1 MQRPIAVPP
10 FPTPAPASSKADV
23 RAFFDGLAT
32 NNGERHGPPKR
43 LLHHR
48 LEVLDR
54 HARFADTDVVL
65 DVGCGDGQHLH
76 ALADW
81 IHRGIGIDLSPKM
94 IAAARKRSTP
104 DSIGFRV
111 GDAERL
117 ESVPTSS
124 IDKVICVGVLE
135 HVLHPLCALRQMARV
150 LKPTGRF
157 VVLTLNG
164 AYWWYRLA
172 DRLGLPSRHLTTDQ
186 RFDPSRARRMLRL
199 CGLSPSVGF
208 WRFIPAGDLPAP
220 VPALCRVL
228 DTLGE
233 RTGVESLRGGLRLS
247 GHPRPRAFQ
256 SNEADGIARWNSGDT
271 FSREP
276 SPATPVQE

>member
-1 MQRPIAVPP
+1 MPP
-10 FPTPAPASSKADV
+10 FPTPTPATSKADV

-54 HARFADTDVVL
+54 HAQFSDTDVVL
-65 DVGCGDGQHLH
+65 DVGCGTGQHLH

-81 IHRGIGIDLSPKM
+81 IYRGIGIDLSPKM
-94 IAAARKRSTP
+94 IAAARQRSTP

-111 GDAERL
+111 DDAERL
-117 ESVPTSS
+117 ESVPASS

-135 HVLHPLCALRQMARV
+135 HVLHPLSALRQIARV
-150 LKPTGRF
+150 LRPTGRF

-172 DRLGLPSRHLTTDQ
+172 DRLGLPSRHLTTDR
-186 RFDPSRARRMLRL
+186 RFDPSRAQRMLQSCNL
-199 CGLSPSVGF
+199 QPSVGF
-208 WRFIPAGDLPAP
+208 WRFIPAGDLPSS
-220 VPALCRVL
+220 VSGLCRVL
-228 DTLGE
+228 DSVGK
-233 RTGVESLRGGLRLS
+233 RTGVQSLRGGLRLS
-247 GHPRPRAFQ
+247 GHPLPCPSENTESEGRA
-256 SNEADGIARWNSGDT
+256 RRCSGKALT
-271 FSREP
+271 RESSAP
-276 SPATPVQE
+276 TTVPE

>member
-1 MQRPIAVPP
+1 MPP
-10 FPTPAPASSKADV
+10 FPKPTPATSKADI
-23 RAFFDGLAT
+23 RAFFDRLAT
-32 NNGERHGPPKR
+32 NNEEHHGPPKQ

-54 HARFADTDVVL
+54 HARFSDTDVVL

-94 IAAARKRSTP
+94 IAAARQRSTP
-104 DSIGFRV
+104 DSIEFRV

-117 ESVPTSS
+117 ESLATSS

-135 HVLHPLCALRQMARV
+135 HVLHPACALRQIARV
-150 LKPTGRF
+150 LTPTGRF

-172 DRLGLPSRHLTTDQ
+172 DRVGLPSRHLTTDR
-186 RFDPSRARRMLRL
+186 RFNPSRARRMLRG
-199 CGLSPSVGF
+199 CGLRPSVGF
-208 WRFIPAGDLPAP
+208 WRFVPAGDLPTSIST
-220 VPALCRVL
+220 LCRVL
-228 DTLGE
+228 DTVGE
-233 RTGVESLRGGLRLS
+233 RTGVQSLRGGLRLS

-256 SNEADGIARWNSGDT
+256 TNNVDGIARWGST
-271 FSREP
+271 ETLSHEA
-276 SPATPVQE
+276 SAHTPVRE